1 MGGSPLPGFSFL
13 SKDRVKEHFTT
24 DWTHPPG
31 PDWGQELGLPQ
42 AGGAGLDFPGG
53 SPAGSGSPLRSS
65 KCSGCCCRPTL
76 TGVEEGAAA
85 EAGSPGCAGCF
96 WEEEKWLSHH
106 GCFRPGVGKGPLAA
120 WAPSETS
127 VMLPSSI
134 TCDIGLS
141 HSRVP
146 GACLPGPECV
156 QSHMECAERGT
167 PGPHIWEVKAEYEQ
181 VACPQPAAKFM
192 GSSIRRN
199 SSWPGRGRGL

>member
-85 EAGSPGCAGCF
+85 EQLCSAQARESSYGGGAG
-96 WEEEKWLSHH
+96 
-106 GCFRPGVGKGPLAA
+106 
-120 WAPSETS
+120 ETS
-127 VMLPSSI
+127 VCGGEIVSV
-134 TCDIGLS
+134 
-141 HSRVP
+141 HSLNTVFNNF
-146 GACLPGPECV
+146 LF
-156 QSHMECAERGT
+156 S
-167 PGPHIWEVKAEYEQ
+167 
-181 VACPQPAAKFM
+181 
-192 GSSIRRN
+192 
-199 SSWPGRGRGL
+199 L